1 MTDEDDP
8 GLTPYQALGYHGPK
22 DRDRMSSRDH
32 AQTTGDGREDAP
44 PISLNH
50 SEIEIQKIEENNIT
64 FTCGDGRD
72 AVTIKHNG
80 DLVVHIAQDEA
91 ARVFWNCVAMLR
103 GQTPPFPELLA
114 TDKSRDEQ

>member
-1 MTDEDDP
+1 
-8 GLTPYQALGYHGPK
+8 
-22 DRDRMSSRDH
+22 MSSRDH
-32 AQTTGDGREDAP
+32 AQTTGDGREDARAVSSP
-44 PISLNH
+44 LT
-50 SEIEIQKIEENNIT
+50 IQKIEEGDIT